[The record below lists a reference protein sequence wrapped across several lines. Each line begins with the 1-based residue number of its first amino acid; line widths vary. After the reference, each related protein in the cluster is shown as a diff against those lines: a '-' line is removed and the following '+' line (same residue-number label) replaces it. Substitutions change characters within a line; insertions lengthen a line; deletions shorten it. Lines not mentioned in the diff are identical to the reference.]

1 MGLVQLLTTE
11 GFNVQLKH
19 IEAEEEATRDRVWL
33 KNDNG
38 EQLAFHVDMQHNRN
52 YHTMAENAQALFD
65 EAKAKMATATETT
78 CVTTC
83 VEATAASEETIFA
96 SKATETSTDTSTET
110 VVASN
115 A

>member
-11 GFNVQLKH
+11 GFNVQLRH

-33 KNDNG
+33 KNDKG
-38 EQLAFHVDMQHNRN
+38 EQLAFHADMQHNRN
-52 YHTMAENAQALFD
+52 YHMMAENAQALFD

-78 CVTTC
+78 CV
-83 VEATAASEETIFA
+83 EATASEETIFA
-96 SKATETSTDTSTET
+96 SKATEISTDTSTET

>member
-65 EAKAKMATATETT
+65 EATAKMVTATE
-78 CVTTC
+78 TTC

>member
-52 YHTMAENAQALFD
+52 YHKMAENAQALFD

-78 CVTTC
+78 CVT
-83 VEATAASEETIFA
+83 SEETIFA